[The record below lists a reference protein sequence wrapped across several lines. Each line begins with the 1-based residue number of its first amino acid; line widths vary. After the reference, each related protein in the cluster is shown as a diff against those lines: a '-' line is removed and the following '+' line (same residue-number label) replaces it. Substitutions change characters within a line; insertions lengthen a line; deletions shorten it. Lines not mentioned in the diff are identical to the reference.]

1 MIQKINNFVKKQ
13 SFQPNI
19 FSIVLNP
26 FVFIRWGIFR
36 KVQLFAPKLSGVLL
50 DFGCGRKPYKNLF
63 TVEKYIGLDLEK
75 TGHDHTESEVDV
87 FYDGKR
93 IPFEDN
99 YFDSVFTSE
108 VFEHVF
114 NLDEVLLEI
123 RRVMKP
129 NGQIL
134 LTIPFAWG
142 EHEKPYDF
150 ARYTSFAIKHILEKN
165 GFEVVAQEKS
175 GHWVEVLI
183 QLWTGYIYTLFQT
196 KSRSLNIVLTAIF
209 ISPFN
214 VAGILL
220 SLIMPKSK
228 DLYHNN
234 VVLAKKCSEVKPA

>member
-1 MIQKINNFVKKQ
+1 MIQKIINFGKRQ

-19 FSIVLNP
+19 LSIFLNP
-26 FVFIRWGIFR
+26 FLFIRWGIFR
-36 KVQLFAPKLSGVLL
+36 KIQFFAPKLSGVLL
-50 DFGCGRKPYKNLF
+50 DFGCGRKPYQDLF
-63 TVEKYIGLDLEK
+63 KVEKYIGLDLAK

-87 FYDGKR
+87 FYDGKK

-129 NGQIL
+129 NAQIL

-165 GFEVVAQEKS
+165 GFEVIAQEKS
-175 GHWVEVLI
+175 GHWAEVLM
-183 QLWTGYIYTLFQT
+183 QLWTGYIFTLFQT
-196 KSRSLNIVLTAIF
+196 KNRILNTFFTVLF
-209 ISPFN
+209 ITPFN
-214 VAGILL
+214 ILGILF

-234 VVLAKKCSEVKPA
+234 IVLAKKTKEL